1 MNMFQDVSELFVR
14 PTDNDGW
21 KKCVNVQVWGNRPHL
36 GQSYSIESFYGTFKF
51 AISLYGIPPTLNS
64 ADHYIFQTCQ

>member
-21 KKCVNVQVWGNRPHL
+21 KK
-36 GQSYSIESFYGTFKF
+36 
-51 AISLYGIPPTLNS
+51 
-64 ADHYIFQTCQ
+64 TCQCARLDKTCSWADFSNGPFNYMYAQTFPATQRFPGVGKQVLSVVA